1 MGLSIPGAFVK
12 KAGPRTGADRAA
24 RGSALHKALREA
36 AALGRRPGL
45 ARDSQP
51 RSTGPGA
58 DPSLGQVKD
67 GGPDAGGAAA
77 GLERKPLPTR
87 RAQSLAARAH
97 THLRAGGRGGAEHKH
112 ARSASAELG
121 L

>member
-12 KAGPRTGADRAA
+12 KAGPRTGADGAA

-87 RAQSLAARAH
+87 RAQRLAARAH
-97 THLRAGGRGGAEHKH
+97 THLRAGGRGDAEHKH